1 MTSATGFGMS
11 QVGYSSSMQ
20 RPDPSKMADKMFS
33 KVDANS
39 DGNITKDEMQTVF
52 DQTSSDGTASGTS
65 TSASSI
71 DDVFKA
77 LDSNGDNLLT
87 KQEMTESLQ
96 KLTAEFESQAGST
109 AMGGM
114 PPPPPMGG
122 MGPSGGE
129 GDSDGL
135 SKDDLTA
142 AASSLTTLSENFEAA
157 DTNSDG
163 KVSFEEAQ
171 AYQEKTTSSSTTS
184 ATSSSVASSSES
196 QSSASAM
203 MRKIGELLRAAYG
216 SGANQDSSLSSATNS
231 LSITV

>member
-1 MTSATGFGMS
+1 MTSAIGFGMS

-20 RPDPSKMADKMFS
+20 RPDPSKMVDKMFS
-33 KVDANS
+33 KVDTNS
-39 DGNITKDEMQTVF
+39 DGNISKDEMQTVF
-52 DQTSSDGTASGTS
+52 DQISSDGTTSGTS

-87 KQEMTESLQ
+87 KQEMTESLH
-96 KLTAEFESQAGST
+96 KLAAEFESQAGSMD
-109 AMGGM
+109 MGGM
-114 PPPPPMGG
+114 PPPPPMG
-122 MGPSGGE
+122 
-129 GDSDGL
+129 DSEGL

-142 AASSLTTLSENFEAA
+142 AASSLTTLSQNFEAA

-171 AYQEKTTSSSTTS
+171 AYQAKTTSSSTTS

-196 QSSASAM
+196 QNNAGAM
-203 MRKIGELLRAAYG
+203 MQKIGELLRAAYG
-216 SGANQDSSLSSATNS
+216 GGANQDFGLSSTTNS
-231 LSITV
+231 LSVIA